1 MKIRF
6 WVLPLFL
13 NFSPGQV
20 TMSRISLQFSTN
32 PKSIVSSEKNLRSTI
47 LSFFMLVSLP
57 FITAQSQPD
66 ADAPKIFIDCHTR
79 CHQEFIRQEVTYV
92 NHMRDR
98 QTADVFIQVTGQRTE
113 AGSRKYFLEF
123 QGQQR
128 FEGITDTIEYFT
140 EPNSSESDQRNLMK
154 QYIEK
159 GLLTYLVQTSVR
171 DQISFSVTQ
180 PATSEEAQT
189 ENTVDPWNLWTFNL
203 RANGNVSGQ
212 ESVRSTYLS
221 GRFNAG
227 KVTEDFKWTSRAY
240 FNYSSDFYQI
250 DEEESVTNVVTNSGF
265 SSTYV
270 KSVSDHVSVG
280 AFGRISE
287 STFSN
292 YDLSLSF
299 QPAIEFNA
307 YPYMEANK
315 RQFTVLYRIG
325 PIFNDYVDT
334 TIFNLTNELIW
345 SHRIEL
351 NFQKIESWGNLD
363 IEISYG
369 NYLHDWQLAYASIDP
384 QIELNLFKGFF
395 LDIGGSFEMT
405 RNQINLPKEDA
416 SRDDVLLQIRQLKSN
431 YNYGFYI
438 GFSYRFGS
446 NYANIVN
453 VRF

>member
-1 MKIRF
+1 MF
-6 WVLPLFL
+6 A
-13 NFSPGQV
+13 
-20 TMSRISLQFSTN
+20 
-32 PKSIVSSEKNLRSTI
+32 
-47 LSFFMLVSLP
+47 SLP
-57 FITAQSQPD
+57 FISAQTQPD
-66 ADAPKIFIDCHTR
+66 ADAPKIFIDCHTW
-79 CHQEFIRQEVTYV
+79 CHHDFIRQEITYV

-140 EPNSSESDQRNLMK
+140 EPNSSESDQRNLIK
-154 QYIEK
+154 QNIEK
-159 GLLTYLVQTSVR
+159 GLLPYLVRTSVR
-171 DQISFSVTQ
+171 DQISFSITQ
-180 PATSEEAQT
+180 PETSEEIQAEDT
-189 ENTVDPWNLWTFNL
+189 DDPWNLWTMNL
-203 RANGNVSGQ
+203 RANGHVSGQ
-212 ESVRSTYLS
+212 ESVRGTYLS

-227 KVTEDFKWTSRAY
+227 KVTENFKWTSRLY
-240 FNYSSDFYQI
+240 FNYSSNFYMI
-250 DEEESVTNVVTNSGF
+250 DEEESVTNVVTSSGF

-270 KSVSDHVSVG
+270 KSVSDHVSIG

-299 QPAIEFNA
+299 QPAIELNA

-315 RQFTVLYRIG
+315 RQFTALYRIG
-325 PIFNDYVDT
+325 PIYNNYVDT
-334 TIFNLTNELIW
+334 TIFNLTDELIW
-345 SHRIEL
+345 SHRLEF
-351 NFQKIESWGNLD
+351 NFQKIENWGNLD

-369 NYLHDWQLAYASIDP
+369 NYLHDWQLMYASINP
-384 QIELNLFKGFF
+384 EIELNLFKGFYF
-395 LDIGGSFEMT
+395 DIGGRFEWT
-405 RNQINLPKEDA
+405 RNQINIPIEDA

-431 YNYGFYI
+431 YNYGVYA

-446 NYANIVN
+446 NFANIVN